1 MSGEKPEMAKV
12 LFRVESDDGTC
23 QVETLWAC
31 RLGNDQYRL
40 DNSPF
45 YAYSVSWNDIVLAP
59 HSQDEGLPTYTRTVR
74 KSGHR
79 TVRIMF
85 DEPAEPGSES
95 DLVLQDL
102 IALGCTYEG
111 AYGTLISVD
120 VPPNAKLDDVRDYLV
135 RRGVTWEH
143 ADPTYEEIFGGG

>member
-1 MSGEKPEMAKV
+1 MAKV

-23 QVETLWAC
+23 QVETLWAHP
-31 RLGNDQYRL
+31 LGNDQYQL

-45 YAYSVSWNDIVLAP
+45 YAYSISWNDIVFAP
-59 HSQDEGLPTYTRTVR
+59 FSETEGFPTFTRTVK

-85 DEPAEPGSES
+85 EEPVEPGGAS

-111 AYGTLISVD
+111 SKAILISVD
-120 VPPNAKLDDVRDYLV
+120 IPPGADLEGVRDRLV
-135 RRGVTWEH
+135 RSCVNWEH
-143 ADPTYEEIFGGG
+143 ADPTYEELFGNG